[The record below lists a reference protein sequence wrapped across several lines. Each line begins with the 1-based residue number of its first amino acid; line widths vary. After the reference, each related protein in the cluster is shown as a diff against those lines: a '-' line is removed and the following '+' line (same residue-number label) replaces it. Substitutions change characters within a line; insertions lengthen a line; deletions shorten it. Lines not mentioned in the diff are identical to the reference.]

1 MMVEYLCQ
9 VVERAEMNVGLQLVS
24 AREVDGFV
32 ALIQVELEA
41 VVGWEQDPAQ
51 RAWRV

>member
-1 MMVEYLCQ
+1 
-9 VVERAEMNVGLQLVS
+9 VVERADANVGLQLVR

-32 ALIQVELEA
+32 ALIQVEPEA

-51 RAWRV
+51 KAWRV